1 MRYQNRQSIR
11 IGERT
16 IACVLIVFLIYG
28 VGETQR
34 TGYLGKTKVSSTIPF
49 KMVETEKKA
58 LNGKNI
64 DEINVDKVHI

>member
-49 KMVETEKKA
+49 KMVEKKV

-64 DEINVDKVHI
+64 NEINVDKVHI